1 MNDKAY
7 DNDRMDTESN
17 QHARNLMSLSIEQL
31 EPLSS
36 TDKDD
41 KINYPAGETGS
52 RFCFDR
58 ETIRAS
64 LEEGDDPFT
73 PTESDLRSDDDEDEG
88 NPFSDSAPMD
98 VPNPGKQRERR
109 VSDVIDSIGDR
120 PPDATSLPQMVL
132 NSQRLSNVARGP
144 ISPVSSGYGSVDG
157 GTPKVLVSPD
167 WQQTTPPS
175 SRKTRKVDVTDAS
188 ISVSDALPMDEQSI
202 PPPRALEAD
211 MVVHKDADEY
221 NMHHPRRGKAI
232 ILNHDKFDNGIM
244 PPRDGSEFDVK
255 RLKTTYEVLGFE
267 VTVHDNLE
275 YAQIKSVITNL
286 AQEDHS
292 DADCLMVTVLTH
304 GMPPNFLLSRD
315 VPYHVDMLWSY
326 FTADNCPTLA
336 GKPKLFII
344 QACRGQKLDPGVTL
358 KERRGSRTETDSSST
373 SAPYKIPTHADFL
386 IAYSSVEGYFSW
398 RNPEN
403 GTWFIQCLCQELQ
416 ENAMTHDILKIMTRT
431 ARRVA
436 LDHESFNDINPWQ
449 HQQKQVP
456 SFNSMLIRDLY
467 FRPKA

>member
-1 MNDKAY
+1 MYILRLQGAY

-188 ISVSDALPMDEQSI
+188 ISVSDALPMDEESL

-344 QACRGQKLDPGVTL
+344 QVKLHSSKILCKDYSFLVLQNYLCWLPFVINGEKFCFGRSRDPQFYALSAVTTEL
-358 KERRGSRTETDSSST
+358 RRSSNLSLLVLF
-373 SAPYKIPTHADFL
+373 PL
-386 IAYSSVEGYFSW
+386 
-398 RNPEN
+398 
-403 GTWFIQCLCQELQ
+403 
-416 ENAMTHDILKIMTRT
+416 
-431 ARRVA
+431 VA
-436 LDHESFNDINPWQ
+436 LLH
-449 HQQKQVP
+449 VR
-456 SFNSMLIRDLY
+456 LIY
-467 FRPKA
+467 